1 MTARPVVLLWGA
13 TVALATTVGVHAHSG
28 SPFPLVS
35 NQVTGPYRVS
45 IWADP
50 DATDDGTP
58 AGTFW
63 VLLDAAQ
70 KDTALPG
77 ETRVT
82 LAITPRDRPGPT
94 LAASGRLSG
103 AQLPRRFVA
112 ALLMNHEGPF
122 AVGLTIDGPLGP
134 AHVDTDTD
142 ATYDARPG
150 PIGGILSLVPFL
162 LAGGLWL
169 KLFLRRRAAAPRA

>member
-1 MTARPVVLLWGA
+1 MVLVWGA
-13 TVALATTVGVHAHSG
+13 AVALAATVGLQAHNG

-45 IWADP
+45 VWADP

-63 VLLDAAQ
+63 VLVEGAR
-70 KDTALPG
+70 KDTTLPV

-94 LAASGRLSG
+94 LAASGRPTG
-103 AQLPRRFVA
+103 AQVPQRFIA
-112 ALLMNHEGPF
+112 ALLMNHEGPY
-122 AVGLTIDGPLGP
+122 AVAVAVDGPLGS
-134 AHVDTDTD
+134 AHVDTQVD
-142 ATYDARPG
+142 ATYATRPG
-150 PIGGILSLVPFL
+150 PIGVILSLVPFL

-169 KLFLRRRAAAPRA
+169 KLLLRRRAAAPRPQA

>member
-1 MTARPVVLLWGA
+1 MSARRTALLWA
-13 TVALATTVGVHAHSG
+13 AAAALATPVGLHAHNG

-50 DATDDGTP
+50 DASDDGTP

-122 AVGLTIDGPLGP
+122 AVGLTVDGPLGSV
-134 AHVDTDTD
+134 HVDTNTD
-142 ATYDARPG
+142 ATYATRPG
-150 PIGGILSLVPFL
+150 PIGVILSVMPFL
-162 LAGGLWL
+162 LAGGIWL
-169 KLFLRRRAAAPRA
+169 KLLLRRRTAAPRA